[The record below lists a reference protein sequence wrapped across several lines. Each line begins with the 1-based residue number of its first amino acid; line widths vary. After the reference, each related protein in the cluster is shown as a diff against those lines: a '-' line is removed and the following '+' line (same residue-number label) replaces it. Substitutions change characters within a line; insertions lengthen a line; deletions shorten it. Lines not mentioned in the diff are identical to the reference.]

1 MPLSLNEI
9 KDRALAFSRE
19 WEGERA
25 ERAEA
30 QTLWSKFFSIFGV
43 SLRAVHLRHDREK
56 A

>member
-19 WEGERA
+19 WEGERV

-30 QTLWSKFFSIFGV
+30 LGEREEVRSI
-43 SLRAVHLRHDREK
+43 
-56 A
+56 